1 MFRESSEQLGSEP
14 HQPEEKGQPTHKARD
29 FESAGGSGDPRE
41 YGRYRHTR
49 CSWLIRRRGCLQRTH
64 QVEAANS

>member
-29 FESAGGSGDPRE
+29 FENAGGSGDPRK
-41 YGRYRHTR
+41 Y
-49 CSWLIRRRGCLQRTH
+49 W
-64 QVEAANS
+64 